1 MDLFAIMRM
10 LASLGVVLGMLAG
23 ALWVVKRFDVKL
35 PGRIGGG
42 TSAMRRLEIVERLSI
57 DPKRSLVLLRQ
68 DGEEH
73 LVLMSPEGHVVLERK
88 SLAAESA
95 DGSVPPYAALMAQAI
110 ERLWTRLADEADTLR
125 QPVIAHHA

>member
-1 MDLFAIMRM
+1 MELFAVMRM
-10 LASLGVVLGMLAG
+10 LASLSVVLGLLAG

-42 TSAMRRLEIVERLSI
+42 ATAMRRLEIVERLSI

-68 DGEEH
+68 DGHEH

-88 SLAAESA
+88 SLAAEAA

-110 ERLWTRLADEADTLR
+110 ERLWTRVSDEADAIR
-125 QPVIAHHA
+125 QRGLAHHA